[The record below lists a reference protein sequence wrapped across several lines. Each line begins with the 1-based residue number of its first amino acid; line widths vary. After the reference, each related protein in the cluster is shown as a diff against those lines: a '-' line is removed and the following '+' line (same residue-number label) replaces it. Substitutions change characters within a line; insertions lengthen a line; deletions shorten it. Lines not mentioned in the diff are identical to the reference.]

1 MKFSKRKSPDAAES
15 HAEVSHAQSVAPA
28 AVDDQQHVTML
39 AVVLGVVASIGGFM
53 FGYVRYEY
61 THHTTLYRSANP
73 PQRSNLG
80 LLRHGGLR
88 PAVRRGRA

>member
-28 AVDDQQHVTML
+28 AVADQQHVTVL

-53 FGYVRYEY
+53 FGYVRYGQ
-61 THHTTLYRSANP
+61 THHTTCVHQSANP
-73 PQRSNLG
+73 P
-80 LLRHGGLR
+80 
-88 PAVRRGRA
+88 